1 MNLGP
6 DDRLFDM
13 TVSDLRALLLD
24 AVRDVLEQQST
35 GETGE
40 LLTTEELAKLIKV
53 SPDTARKWRRQGCP
67 HVAVGERKSRW
78 RLEEVLRWREELH
91 LG

>member
-1 MNLGP
+1 VNLGP

-24 AVRDVLEQQST
+24 TVRDVMEQQPT

-53 SPDTARKWRRQGCP
+53 SPDTARKWRRLGCP
-67 HVAVGERKSRW
+67 HVPVGERKLRW
-78 RLEEVLRWREELH
+78 RLDDVLRWREELH
-91 LG
+91 RG

>member
-24 AVRDVLEQQST
+24 TVRDVMEQQPT
-35 GETGE
+35 GEMGE
-40 LLTTEELAKLIKV
+40 LLTTEELAKLMKV
-53 SPDTARKWRRQGCP
+53 SPDMARKWRHQGCP
-67 HVAVGERKSRW
+67 HVPVGERKLRW
-78 RLEEVLRWREELH
+78 RLSDVLRWREELRH
-91 LG
+91 G